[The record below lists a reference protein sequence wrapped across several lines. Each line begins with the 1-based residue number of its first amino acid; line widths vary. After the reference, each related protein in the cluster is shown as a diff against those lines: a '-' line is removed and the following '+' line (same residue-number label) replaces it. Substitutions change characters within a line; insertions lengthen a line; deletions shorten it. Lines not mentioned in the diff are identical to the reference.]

1 VPSIN
6 RRPILSQAELA
17 DGEDLVAPKSGSI
30 FGSAAEL
37 SEESPHET
45 NSPDHVDRGRV
56 HHGRLL
62 LALHCQDL
70 SDDQATIVIEF
81 SPGNDSCAWSRDLFV
96 HDCARFSCDVASLND
111 EHDITHDCARFSCGV
126 ASINDE
132 HDITNDEF
140 DDAHAEHHRL
150 DVTATQ
156 CDNCDLPGEL
166 LLVLDLY
173 DGNHPRRSDH
183 PRSDWAT

>member
-1 VPSIN
+1 MRDQRRIARKLPLAVPSIN

-96 HDCARFSCDVASLND
+96 HDCARFSC
-111 EHDITHDCARFSCGV
+111 GV